1 MVQEFEVIF
10 YDKDD
15 GTEPAK
21 DFILS
26 LDKKMR
32 AKMLRTIELL
42 LNNGPELRE
51 PCSKPLGNGIFEL
64 RAKVGS
70 DISRVLYFFIVGRRI
85 ILTNG
90 FIKKTQKTPAFEIER
105 AKRYRAE
112 FLSRKENNQ

>member
-1 MVQEFEVIF
+1 MEFQVLF
-10 YDKDD
+10 YDKPD

-21 DFILS
+21 EFILS
-26 LDKKMR
+26 LDKKMQT
-32 AKMLRTIELL
+32 KMLRTVEMLRR
-42 LNNGPELRE
+42 NGTDLRE
-51 PCSKPLGNGIFEL
+51 PNSKPLGDGIFEL

-90 FIKKTQKTPAFEIER
+90 FIKKTAKTPPREIEL

-112 FLSRKENNQ
+112 YLSRKENQP